1 MPQELRFKVQTI
13 RGVIEP
19 WEKLPELSFF
29 EYAKYRENKMAY
41 FALPNAP
48 IYY

>member
-1 MPQELRFKVQTI
+1 MPREIRFEVQII

-19 WEKLPELSFF
+19 WEKLPELSIF
-29 EYAKYRENKMAY
+29 EYKKYRENKMAY

>member
-1 MPQELRFKVQTI
+1 MPRELRFELQTI

-19 WEKLPELSFF
+19 WEKLPELSVF